1 MVDHDRG
8 LEQRRFLTLYIG
20 MKFKEWILGEMASF
34 SLNGPIQVYEADSA
48 NGPFHISSYNASA
61 IDMRFED
68 YSIEGQRPPQGNW
81 AAPLADG
88 RFIVYTA
95 ARPHQTVVDDRPGAV
110 DPRTQQFVQYPVIRQ
125 DWARFAEIISGNT
138 VVKPAQ
144 YDRPDGNAGTFKPLQ
159 IHNPMVQNP
168 SRLQSA

>member
-1 MVDHDRG
+1 
-8 LEQRRFLTLYIG
+8 
-20 MKFKEWILGEMASF
+20 MKFKEWMLGEMASF
-34 SLNGPIQVYEADSA
+34 SLHGPIQIYDGGDG
-48 NGPFHISSYNASA
+48 GPLHVSTYNASA

-95 ARPHQTVVDDRPGAV
+95 RMHRAVVDGQPGSI
-110 DPRTQQFVQYPVIRQ
+110 DPNTQRFVQYPVIRQ

-144 YDRPDGNAGTFKPLQ
+144 YDRPDGNAGTFKPIQLQ
-159 IHNPMVQNP
+159 NPAALQNP